1 MQYRWSFKRRSS
13 WALVAAPVLALA
25 SLSVA
30 AAAPATARVS
40 TVASHA
46 VAPRKISEVDCNGWS
61 PKYKPVAFA
70 HRETCVDPR
79 GPKKLKGKWAAPAS
93 SYNDRGR
100 FLDNRHY
107 VGHDEPSVKFIS
119 SAAGSGNTMTY
130 YMKMPKDPAKP
141 PTNNGKIVKYAE
153 LSVAPWFGLPICDPG
168 SYPQN
173 PCTPDS
179 DANTGSGL
187 PTDAGSAFME
197 LQFYPPGFAPF
208 LDSVSCNAT
217 KWCTAINIDSL
228 ESEFN
233 FVNLNPNCEEPV
245 NFAYL
250 TTNGKPGGPPGPQT
264 ANAKTFQP
272 GSHTLFMNSG
282 DVIKVAIS
290 DPPSGFTTVVSDLT
304 TGQTG
309 RMTASAGNG
318 FMNTNFKT
326 CAGTPHTFHAE
337 YDTAAQQN
345 QVPWA
350 ALEGGVL
357 MQQEIGHSEVC
368 ASLANKDP
376 INVPGLI
383 VDKKTSDTC
392 VGGTEG
398 RSHHHDRK
406 GEGGCNP
413 NTGVCKGATTEGTTG
428 PIACPSNNFASGQL
442 CEYADGICLPQG
454 TRTVIVGG
462 KAIRETAPVNFC
474 ADNRFQN
481 GDLDFDGIDYQKTT
495 WPNGSSNVPTSI
507 RYAGPFDAAGHSYP
521 SVQFQTDAP
530 ASEFLCNI
538 FNGNNCDA
546 PPLGAKFYPWWTLTS
561 KSGQGVGGL
570 FPSGSCIWNF
580 GNRIAGV
587 TTNNLGADA
596 QYGVPDVARFGGTTI
611 SAVERNPEVTGNCA
625 PLTEPHAQR

>member
-1 MQYRWSFKRRSS
+1 MQSRWSFKRRSS

-25 SLSVA
+25 SMSVA
-30 AAAPATARVS
+30 AAAPATARVA
-40 TVASHA
+40 TGAPRA
-46 VAPRKISEVDCNGWS
+46 VAPHKISEVDCNGWS
-61 PKYKPVAFA
+61 LKYKPVVAA

-93 SYNDRGR
+93 TYNSRGR
-100 FLDNRHY
+100 FVDNGHY

-119 SAAGSGNTMTY
+119 SAGGSGNTMTY
-130 YMKMPKDPAKP
+130 YMKMPKDPTKP
-141 PTNNGKIVKYAE
+141 PTNNGKVVKYAE
-153 LSVAPWFGLPICDPG
+153 LSVAPWFGLPICDPK

-179 DANTGSGL
+179 DTNTGSGL

-197 LQFYPPGFAPF
+197 LQFYPPGFAPW
-208 LDSVSCNAT
+208 LDSASCNAT

-250 TTNGKPGGPPGPQT
+250 TTNGKPGGPPAPQT
-264 ANAKTFQP
+264 ANVHTFQP
-272 GSHTLFMNSG
+272 GKHTLFMNSG

-290 DPPSGFTTVVSDLT
+290 DPPAGFTTVVSDLT

-318 FMNTNFKT
+318 FMNTNYKT
-326 CAGTPHTFHAE
+326 CAGTPFTFHAE
-337 YDTAAQQN
+337 YNTASQQN

-376 INVPGLI
+376 INEPGLI
-383 VDKKTSDTC
+383 VDKNTHDTC
-392 VGGTEG
+392 VGGNEG
-398 RSHHHDRK
+398 RSHHRPAK
-406 GEGGCNP
+406 GEGSCNP
-413 NTGVCKGATTEGTTG
+413 RTGVCKGATTEGTTG

-462 KAIRETAPVNFC
+462 KAIRETSPVNLC
-474 ADNRFQN
+474 GDNRFQN
-481 GDLDFDGIDYQKTT
+481 GDLDFDGMSYQPHT
-495 WPNGSSNVPTSI
+495 WPNGSPNVPTSF
-507 RYAGPFDAAGHSYP
+507 RYAGPFDKTGQTYP
-521 SVQFQTDAP
+521 KIQFETDAP
-530 ASEFLCNI
+530 GSAFLCNI
-538 FNGNNCDA
+538 FNGNLCVT
-546 PPLGAKFYPWWTLTS
+546 PPVGAKFYPFWTLTN
-561 KSGQGVGGL
+561 KKGQNVGNGL
-570 FPSGSCIWNF
+570 FPTGACVWNF
-580 GNRIAGV
+580 GNVISGV
-587 TTNNLGADA
+587 TTRNLGKAA
-596 QYGVPDVARFGGTTI
+596 QYGTPNVARFGGTVT
-611 SAVERNPEVTGNCA
+611 SAVKANPEISGGCPA
-625 PLTEPHAQR
+625 LSQPKS

>member
-1 MQYRWSFKRRSS
+1 M
-13 WALVAAPVLALA
+13 A
-25 SLSVA
+25 SLSIA
-30 AAAPATARVS
+30 AAVPAAAHSAGAAKAMQTSAKSVKWIKPHK
-40 TVASHA
+40 VN
-46 VAPRKISEVDCNGWS
+46 ELDCNAWGK
-61 PKYKPVAFA
+61 KYKSVSPGF
-70 HRETCVDPR
+70 RKLCTDPR
-79 GPKKLKGKWAAPAS
+79 GALKGSNPWSTGSKG
-93 SYNDRGR
+93 YNSRGR
-100 FLDNRHY
+100 FQDNGHY

-119 SAAGSGNTMTY
+119 TSAKSGNTMTY
-130 YMKMPKDPAKP
+130 FMKMPTDPARHA
-141 PTNNGKIVKYAE
+141 TNNGKVVDYGE
-153 LSVAPWFGLPICDPG
+153 LSAAPWFGLAICDPR

-173 PCTPDS
+173 PCAPDS
-179 DANTGSGL
+179 DSNTGLNHS
-187 PTDAGSAFME
+187 TDAGSAFME
-197 LQFYPPGFAPF
+197 LQFYPPRFAPF
-208 LDSVSCNAT
+208 ADSASCSAT
-217 KWCTAINIDSL
+217 KWCAAMTIDSL
-228 ESEFN
+228 EAGFN
-233 FVNLNPNCEEPV
+233 FVGLNTACEEPV
-245 NFAYL
+245 NFAFL
-250 TTNGKPGGPPGPQT
+250 QTNGVPAGPPSPQL
-264 ANAKTFQP
+264 ANGSTFVP
-272 GSHTLFMNSG
+272 NAHTLMINSG
-282 DVIKVAIS
+282 DVLKVAIT
-290 DPPSGFTTVVSDLT
+290 DPAAGFTTTVTDVT

-309 RMTASAGNG
+309 TITASAANG
-318 FMNTNFKT
+318 FMDTNFKT

-337 YDTAAQQN
+337 YATAKPQN

-368 ASLANKDP
+368 ASLTHNDP
-376 INVPGLI
+376 INEPGI
-383 VDKKTSDTC
+383 VVDNKISDTC
-392 VGGTEG
+392 VGGSEG
-398 RSHHHDRK
+398 GRHDK
-406 GEGGCNP
+406 GEGGCNTH
-413 NTGVCKGATTEGTTG
+413 TGVCLNASTEGTTG

-442 CEYADGICLPQG
+442 CEYADGACLPQG
-454 TRTVIVGG
+454 TRTVTVNGH
-462 KAIRETAPVNFC
+462 KVKETSPVNFC
-474 ADNRFQN
+474 QDNRFQN